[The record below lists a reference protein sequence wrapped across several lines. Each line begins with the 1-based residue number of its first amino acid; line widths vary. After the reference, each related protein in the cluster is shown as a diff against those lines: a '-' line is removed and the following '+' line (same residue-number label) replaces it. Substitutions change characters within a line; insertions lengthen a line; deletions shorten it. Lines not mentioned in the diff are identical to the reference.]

1 MFCRVHTTKTFDFL
15 VMSSKQE
22 MLKLASQ
29 LQSMAMGG
37 GNKKKNKPNKPKSS
51 NSLPGP
57 SGNIVA
63 PNQRPITS
71 RNRPRNRPRNGA
83 RNDGSI
89 RISRVVKIGE
99 VKADDKGS
107 FTKAFPCNL
116 RNFTWISKIA
126 NAYERVKFHK
136 LGFTYRACVG
146 TNSTGLI
153 AMGFDYDSNAS
164 APTDRDN
171 VTCLEPFVE
180 VPIWGSPSTM
190 MLPQNKLNAV
200 NWYIMDSTDPV
211 LKSPGSLLVAV
222 TSDKKSI
229 TIGDIFCTYDVTFMG
244 PQA

>member
-1 MFCRVHTTKTFDFL
+1 
-15 VMSSKQE
+15 MSSKQE

-37 GNKKKNKPNKPKSS
+37 GVKKKNKPNKSKPS
-51 NSLPGP
+51 NNLPGP

-63 PNQRPITS
+63 PNQKPMTS
-71 RNRPRNRPRNGA
+71 RNRPRNRPRNGP

-99 VKADDKGS
+99 VKTDDKGGYLN
-107 FTKAFPCNL
+107 TFPCNL

-153 AMGFDYDSNAS
+153 AMGFDFDPSAS
-164 APTDRDN
+164 KPSSRDN
-171 VTCLEPFVE
+171 VTCLEPFLE
-180 VPIWGSPSTM
+180 VPIWGSPSMM
-190 MLPQNKLNAV
+190 MLPQSKLNAV
-200 NWYIMDSTDPV
+200 NWYTMDSSDVTMRA
-211 LKSPGSLLVAV
+211 PGSLLVAV
-222 TSDKKSI
+222 SSDKTSAV
-229 TIGDIFCTYDVTFMG
+229 IGDIFCTYDVTFMG